1 MMEDSAIESTEK
13 TEVDRK
19 KIRLWPLS
27 KRKLYYFLY
36 RCFPAWAETLTFV
49 ACLVIAFFSY
59 RLTVYHGTPAK
70 PLSPLVIALLLV
82 ANLVP
87 AMMLMVLLARRLA
100 LRRAAKSPLGGRGR
114 LHVRLVA
121 IFSIVAAVPTLLVVI
136 FASLLF
142 QYGVSFWFSDSA
154 RTILANADRVAQ
166 SYVKENT
173 DRIIGDLNA
182 MPNDFRAALSQA
194 PIEDPRW
201 SRFIF
206 MQLINRGLN
215 EVALLQMPPSDTGA
229 PIMLAG
235 ALTDTRP
242 LENRLPAKMIA
253 LLRDKQAH
261 TSISSGDRIEAAI
274 LLDAH
279 SRLYIYISR
288 QLDPVVLLQASRAK
302 TALGDYN
309 RLVESS
315 RVLQIRFNGALLVV
329 SLLIV
334 AIAIYIAFVVADR
347 IVRPIS
353 HMVEAVRRIGSGDLG
368 ARTHLKHN
376 RDEIGTLG
384 FAFNRMANK
393 LEEQTNTLM
402 SVNYLLDSRRAFTE
416 AVLSGVSAGVLSV
429 NSQHTIQLVNLSA
442 QKLLKADEKILIGE
456 KLDNIAPELDS
467 LLAQQAGDS
476 IVHILVDNEPRTF
489 AVRVVRAA
497 DNHVL
502 TFDDITQQLADQRSA
517 AWADVARRIAHE
529 IKNPLTPIQLAA
541 ERLQRRYGRQITSD
555 EETFSRL
562 TSTIVRQVGDLRRMV
577 DEFSS
582 FARMPKP
589 VFRKE
594 AISDIGRHALFLHEV
609 AHPQIGFVF
618 EAQEDLPLM
627 VCDQRQLG
635 RALTNLVKNAV
646 EAIEEN
652 DRGGSGHVWMTLKRE
667 DSHLIIEVADD
678 GIGLPKERERLTEPY
693 MTTRVRGTGLGLAI
707 VKKIV
712 EEHAGTLTFSDREGG
727 GTIVRL
733 SFDLVALAP
742 VTIESVAEKGIG
754 NQEPAIPGLTRSRSE

>member
-1 MMEDSAIESTEK
+1 MVEEQPIK
-13 TEVDRK
+13 TPEINDTQTLIAKRHF
-19 KIRLWPLS
+19 S
-27 KRKLYYFLY
+27 KRRLYYFIY
-36 RCFPAWAETLTFV
+36 RRFPALAEAFTFV
-49 ACLVIAFFSY
+49 CCLMIAFISY
-59 RLTVYHGTPAK
+59 RLVMYHGTPSK
-70 PLSPLVIALLLV
+70 PLSPLVIASLLV
-82 ANLVP
+82 ANLMP
-87 AMMLMVLLARRLA
+87 AMVLMALLARRLA
-100 LRRAAKSPLGGRGR
+100 LRRAARSLLGGRGR

-121 IFSIVAAVPTLLVVI
+121 IFSVVAAVPTLLVVI

-154 RTILANADRVAQ
+154 RTILTNADRVAQ

-173 DRIIGDLNA
+173 DRIIGDINA
-182 MPNDFRAALSQA
+182 MPNDFHAALAQA

-215 EVALLQMPPSDTGA
+215 EVALLQMPPSDTGT

-242 LENRLPAKMIA
+242 LESRLSAKMLPALRNGQVRTDIA
-253 LLRDKQAH
+253 
-261 TSISSGDRIEAAI
+261 SGDRIEATI
-274 LLDAH
+274 QLDPKA
-279 SRLYIYISR
+279 RLYIYVSR
-288 QLDPVVLLQASRAK
+288 QLDPVVLLQASRAR

-315 RVLQIRFNGALLVV
+315 RVLQIRFNTALLVV

-334 AIAIYIAFVVADR
+334 AIAIYIAFMVADR
-347 IVRPIS
+347 IVRPLS
-353 HMVEAVRRIGSGDLG
+353 NMVEAVRRIGSGDLA
-368 ARTHLKHN
+368 ARTELKHN
-376 RDEIGTLG
+376 HDEIGTLG
-384 FAFNRMANK
+384 LAFNRMANK
-393 LEEQTNTLM
+393 LEEQTGALM
-402 SVNYLLDSRRAFTE
+402 SANHLLDSRRAFTE

-429 NSQHTIQLVNLSA
+429 DSHHAIQLVNLSA
-442 QKLLKADEKILIGE
+442 QHLLKADEKTLIG
-456 KLDNIAPELDS
+456 KSLDNIAPELDS
-467 LLAQQAGDS
+467 LLDQKTGDS
-476 IVHILVDNEPRTF
+476 IVHILIDNEPRTF
-489 AVRVVRAA
+489 AVRVVKAE

-589 VFRKE
+589 VFQKE
-594 AISDIGRHALFLHEV
+594 TITDIGRHALFLHEV
-609 AHPQIGFVF
+609 AHPQITFIF
-618 EAQEDLPLM
+618 ETEEDLPLM
-627 VCDQRQLG
+627 VCDRRQLG

-646 EAIEEN
+646 EAIEEC
-652 DRGGSGHVWMTLKRE
+652 DRGGIGHVWMTLKRE
-667 DSHLIIEVADD
+667 GGYLIIDVADD

-712 EEHAGTLTFSDREGG
+712 EEHAGTIAFLDREGG

-742 VTIESVAEKGIG
+742 VTVENAAEKGIR